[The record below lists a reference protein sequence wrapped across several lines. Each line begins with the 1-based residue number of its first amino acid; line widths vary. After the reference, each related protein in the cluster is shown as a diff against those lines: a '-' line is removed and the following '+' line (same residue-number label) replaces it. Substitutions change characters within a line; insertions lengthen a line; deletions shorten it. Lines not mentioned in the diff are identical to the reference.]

1 MYRRPLALALLAMT
15 SLPAHAAL
23 VVSSP
28 SYTYSQ
34 NFDTLTQ
41 TAGTNSSW
49 TNDSS
54 PLAGWSLFNST
65 GAAITTYIADNGS
78 SSAGGFKSFGATG
91 SGDRALGG
99 LGSGGTYFGSPA
111 IGAVAGWL
119 AVAFTN
125 DSGSALSGF
134 TIGFD
139 GEQWR
144 NGGNTT
150 AQTMVLEYGIGATF
164 AGVSSWTAP
173 HGNFDWASPIA
184 TATGAAVDGNA
195 TGRIAGRGG
204 SASLNW
210 TAGSTLWVR
219 WVENND
225 VGNDHALAIDNLSF
239 SVSGTSNT
247 VPVPGSMALLMA
259 GLGGLAW
266 VRRRVGGSPG
276 FTRS

>member
-1 MYRRPLALALLAMT
+1 MYHRPLALVLLAMT
-15 SLPAHAAL
+15 SLPAHAIL
-23 VVSSP
+23 SVWSS

-41 TAGTNSSW
+41 TTGANSSW

-54 PLAGWSLFNST
+54 PLPGWSLYNS
-65 GAAITTYIADNGS
+65 GMAGITTYIADNGGNPT
-78 SSAGGFKSFGATG
+78 GGFKSFGANG
-91 SGDRALGG
+91 SSDRALGG
-99 LGSGGTYFGSPA
+99 LGSGGAYFGSPA
-111 IGAVAGWL
+111 TGAVAGWL

-125 DSGSALSGF
+125 DSGSPLSGF

-164 AGVSSWTAP
+164 VGVSSWTAP
-173 HGNFDWASPIA
+173 HGNFDWTSPIA
-184 TATGAAVDGNA
+184 TATAAAIDGN
-195 TGRIAGRGG
+195 IAGLAPGRGG
-204 SASLNW
+204 SIALDW
-210 TAGSTLWVR
+210 AAGSTLWVR

-225 VGNDHALAIDNLSF
+225 AGNDHALAIDNLSF
-239 SVSGTSNT
+239 SVSGASNN
-247 VPVPGSMALLMA
+247 VPVPGSMALVVV
-259 GLGGLAW
+259 GLGGLGL

-276 FTRS
+276 FPRG